1 MRADEDFV
9 YLESFPCTLAGFLA
23 AALEGSIVRENI
35 SYSSL
40 PAASSSRRRRL
51 SAAPRSVVVGIR
63 CRRAPSAS
71 RYVSVSLRQRLIQV
85 PLLHAI
91 YPVIE
96 AHLGIYKGHG
106 DDLLH
111 DGNTLSAKVNI
122 LLGAPAFYII

>member
-1 MRADEDFV
+1 MHHKCEGK
-9 YLESFPCTLAGFLA
+9 YLVPVSSGG
-23 AALEGSIVRENI
+23 GSV
-35 SYSSL
+35 
-40 PAASSSRRRRL
+40 A
-51 SAAPRSVVVGIR
+51 SAAPRSVVVQIR
-63 CRRAPSAS
+63 YRRAPSAS

-111 DGNTLSAKVNI
+111 GGNTLSAKVKI